1 MKKETLLKLSAGFAL
16 IAEALKS
23 EVELSLNDTKET
35 TQKDSEVQQKE
46 TTVTEVTNKEETK
59 TVVNK
64 SDDTKSTEELESMAY
79 NDLKKLCKE
88 LGVPAKGGKTQ
99 LIEAILDSGKYSAD
113 EQEDTSKEEEE
124 PKKSGKSTTSKVNKS
139 QEPPVEEEE
148 EDDTADEEEEKTLAD
163 EVAEATEDMSLEELA
178 EILADAGLPTK
189 GKRQALLARIVKGI
203 EEGKIEWA
211 DEEVE
216 DQEES
221 DEEEEDTSN
230 DNEARLEAIAEME
243 ERVQEEVDS
252 DDLTEEEI
260 DEILEEILDDYDP
273 NIRLDKKVDKL
284 IEVYTNMID
293 DEGVEHDFSE
303 PYVLNGKDYCCSLEL
318 EKKKKGKKYV
328 LVCPVCGEEYPV
340 ED

>member
-23 EVELSLNDTKET
+23 EVELSLNDTKEI
-35 TQKDSEVQQKE
+35 TQKESDVQQKE
-46 TTVTEVTNKEETK
+46 TTVTEVTNKKETTK
-59 TVVNK
+59 TGVNK
-64 SDDTKSTEELESMAY
+64 SVDTKSAEELESMAY

-113 EQEDTSKEEEE
+113 EQEDTIKEED
-124 PKKSGKSTTSKVNKS
+124 KKATTSKINKS

-221 DEEEEDTSN
+221 DEEEEKTLA

>member
-35 TQKDSEVQQKE
+35 TQKDSELQQKE
-46 TTVTEVTNKEETK
+46 TTVTEVTNKKETTK
-59 TVVNK
+59 TVVDK
-64 SDDTKSTEELESMAY
+64 SDDTKSAEELESMAY

-113 EQEDTSKEEEE
+113 EQEDTSKEED
-124 PKKSGKSTTSKVNKS
+124 KKATTSKVNKS

-148 EDDTADEEEEKTLAD
+148 EDDTADEEEEEKTLAD

-203 EEGKIEWA
+203 EEGKIEWEE
-211 DEEVE
+211 EEVE